1 MSHSAKNSQYY
12 FWSKQK
18 TSLAEDI
25 FNQNHAT
32 FLRQLNVNKLQLPNS
47 KNQNRNA
54 SKQENQDY
62 FFKIDP
68 VMNQEGNLG
77 DITSSGN
84 STEAN
89 LSEDENLRP
98 VAGWNFSES
107 E

>member
-1 MSHSAKNSQYY
+1 
-12 FWSKQK
+12 
-18 TSLAEDI
+18 
-25 FNQNHAT
+25 
-32 FLRQLNVNKLQLPNS
+32 
-47 KNQNRNA
+47 
-54 SKQENQDY
+54 
-62 FFKIDP
+62 
-68 VMNQEGNLG
+68 MNQEGNLG

>member
-1 MSHSAKNSQYY
+1 MLRLLYL
-12 FWSKQK
+12 
-18 TSLAEDI
+18 TEDI
-25 FNQNHAT
+25 SYEITQPFYVN
-32 FLRQLNVNKLQLPNS
+32 FKNVNKLQLPNS

>member
-1 MSHSAKNSQYY
+1 MQKNSQ
-12 FWSKQK
+12 SQ

-25 FNQNHAT
+25 FNEKHAT
-32 FLRQLNVNKLQLPNS
+32 FPRQLNVNKLQLPNS